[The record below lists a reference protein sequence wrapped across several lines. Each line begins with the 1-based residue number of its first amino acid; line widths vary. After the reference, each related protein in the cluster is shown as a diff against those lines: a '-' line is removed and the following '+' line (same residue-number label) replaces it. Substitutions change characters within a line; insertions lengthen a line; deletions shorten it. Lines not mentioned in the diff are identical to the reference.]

1 MEEAAKQ
8 LALLPFWT
16 ALSAAERDMAA
27 RAAFLRRYDRG
38 QPIYEGGSG
47 CLGLVC
53 VVSGG
58 VRAYLLSEEGR
69 EVTLFRLAP
78 GDVCVLSASCV
89 IRQITFDL
97 HIAAER
103 ACELLVLPAEAFERL
118 EGSCEAVR
126 SFVHARTAER
136 FSAAMEA
143 VQRLLFERFDRRLAG
158 FLLAESE
165 KNGARGAYDAR
176 GACAAAQLGARGR
189 RADAQA
195 LCGRGTR
202 RAAARRGAADRSRA
216 AARAGGVARGRIL
229 TAEAVIGTRKKF
241 FAIVTW
247 S

>member
-165 KNGARGAYDAR
+165 KNGAREVRMTHEVVAR
-176 GACAAAQLGARGR
+176 TLKRF
-189 RADAQA
+189 ADAG
-195 LCGRGTR
+195 LVEL
-202 RAAARRGAADRSRA
+202 RRGAVRLTDPARLRA
-216 AARAGGVARGRIL
+216 LAASPGDG
-229 TAEAVIGTRKKF
+229 
-241 FAIVTW
+241 

>member
-1 MEEAAKQ
+1 MKAA
-8 LALLPFWT
+8 ADVW
-16 ALSAAERDMAA
+16 
-27 RAAFLRRYDRG
+27 
-38 QPIYEGGSG
+38 
-47 CLGLVC
+47 GLVC

-89 IRQITFDL
+89 IQQITFDL

-126 SFVHARTAER
+126 SFVHARTAETPLHDG
-136 FSAAMEA
+136 E
-143 VQRLLFERFDRRLAG
+143 LFERFDRRLAG

-165 KNGARGAYDAR
+165 KNGAREVRMTHEELAR
-176 GACAAAQLGARGR
+176 QLSSAREVD

-202 RAAARRGAADRSRA
+202 RAAARRGAADRFRA
-216 AARAGGVARGRIL
+216 AARAGGVVLRRVL
-229 TAEAVIGTRKKF
+229 TAETVIGTRKKF
-241 FAIVTW
+241 FLVIVTW

>member
-47 CLGLVC
+47 CLGL
-53 VVSGG
+53 GG

-89 IRQITFDL
+89 IQQITFDL

-165 KNGARGAYDAR
+165 KSGARG
-176 GACAAAQLGARGR
+176 
-189 RADAQA
+189 
-195 LCGRGTR
+195 
-202 RAAARRGAADRSRA
+202 SRA
-216 AARAGGVARGRIL
+216 KKGAWRRSDESRQAAVHTASGLRPRGRIRKGG
-229 TAEAVIGTRKKF
+229 EVIWQTM
-241 FAIVTW
+241 
-247 S
+247 

>member
-89 IRQITFDL
+89 IQQITFDL

-103 ACELLVLPAEAFERL
+103 ACGGGVRRADGFYWVVGSGVAVGWWVLAGPPA
-118 EGSCEAVR
+118 
-126 SFVHARTAER
+126 R

-165 KNGARGAYDAR
+165 KSGAREVRMTHEELAR
-176 GACAAAQLGARGR
+176 QLSSAREVVAR
-189 RADAQA
+189 TLKRFADAG
-195 LCGRGTR
+195 LVEL
-202 RAAARRGAADRSRA
+202 RRGAVRLTDSARLRA
-216 AARAGGVARGRIL
+216 LAASSGDGP
-229 TAEAVIGTRKKF
+229 
-241 FAIVTW
+241 
-247 S
+247 

>member
-158 FLLAESE
+158 IRDAVSE
-165 KNGARGAYDAR
+165 AG
-176 GACAAAQLGARGR
+176 AQLQVCRMSLDEVRNMGPSCDRALGEFLR
-189 RADAQA
+189 RDPELSLVMA
-195 LCGRGTR
+195 LSF
-202 RAAARRGAADRSRA
+202 AMSL
-216 AARAGGVARGRIL
+216 I
-229 TAEAVIGTRKKF
+229 VIF
-241 FAIVTW
+241 
-247 S
+247 

>member
-89 IRQITFDL
+89 IQQITFDL

-118 EGSCEAVR
+118 EDSCEAVR
-126 SFVHARTAER
+126 GGWPPHPRSPGGRPPARPCPV
-136 FSAAMEA
+136 SCW
-143 VQRLLFERFDRRLAG
+143 
-158 FLLAESE
+158 
-165 KNGARGAYDAR
+165 GARPPASPPRWRPCKGCCSSGSTGGWPGSCWPKAKKT
-176 GACAAAQLGARGR
+176 ACAR
-189 RADAQA
+189 
-195 LCGRGTR
+195 C
-202 RAAARRGAADRSRA
+202 
-216 AARAGGVARGRIL
+216 V
-229 TAEAVIGTRKKF
+229 
-241 FAIVTW
+241 
-247 S
+247 

>member
-1 MEEAAKQ
+1 M
-8 LALLPFWT
+8 
-16 ALSAAERDMAA
+16 
-27 RAAFLRRYDRG
+27 
-38 QPIYEGGSG
+38 
-47 CLGLVC
+47 
-53 VVSGG
+53 
-58 VRAYLLSEEGR
+58 RAYLLSEEGR

-165 KNGARGAYDAR
+165 KNGAREVRMTHEELAR
-176 GACAAAQLGARGR
+176 QLSSAREVVAR
-189 RADAQA
+189 TLKRFADAG
-195 LCGRGTR
+195 LVEL
-202 RAAARRGAADRSRA
+202 RRGAVRLTDPARLRA
-216 AARAGGVARGRIL
+216 LAASPGDG
-229 TAEAVIGTRKKF
+229 
-241 FAIVTW
+241 

>member
-103 ACELLVLPAEAFERL
+103 ACADGRALLRRDGGRAKA
-118 EGSCEAVR
+118 AVR
-126 SFVHARTAER
+126 AVRP
-136 FSAAMEA
+136 AAGRIS
-143 VQRLLFERFDRRLAG
+143 VGRKRKKRR
-158 FLLAESE
+158 
-165 KNGARGAYDAR
+165 ARGAYDAR

>member
-89 IRQITFDL
+89 IQQITFDL

-118 EGSCEAVR
+118 EDSCEAVR
-126 SFVHARTAER
+126 SFVHVRTAER

-165 KNGARGAYDAR
+165 KNGAREVRMTHEELAR
-176 GACAAAQLGARGR
+176 QLSSAREVVAR
-189 RADAQA
+189 TLKRFADAG
-195 LCGRGTR
+195 LVEL
-202 RAAARRGAADRSRA
+202 RRGAVRLTDSARLRA
-216 AARAGGVARGRIL
+216 LAASPGDG
-229 TAEAVIGTRKKF
+229 
-241 FAIVTW
+241 

>member
-89 IRQITFDL
+89 IQQITFDL

-143 VQRLLFERFDRRLAG
+143 VFERFDRRLAG

-165 KNGARGAYDAR
+165 KNGAREVRMTHEELAR
-176 GACAAAQLGARGR
+176 QLSSAREVVAR
-189 RADAQA
+189 TLKRFADAG
-195 LCGRGTR
+195 LVEL
-202 RAAARRGAADRSRA
+202 RRGAVRLTDSARLRA
-216 AARAGGVARGRIL
+216 LAA
-229 TAEAVIGTRKKF
+229 
-241 FAIVTW
+241 
-247 S
+247 SS